1 MPKKRLFRHGE
12 LHLVVLALLEGQ
24 SMHGYQLMGEL
35 ARRFAPGYRPSP
47 GSVYPCIEAL
57 ANADLIAGADEG
69 GKRVYQLTAAGS
81 EALTRRSHEVAE
93 IEARTGV
100 RVTGSRDLEAAVQ
113 RFAARVRAAA
123 PLHDLATVE
132 EVLEAAAE
140 EIEQLRRRDF
150 GVKKAKGR
158 LR

>member
-1 MPKKRLFRHGE
+1 MAKKGLFRHGE
-12 LHLVVLALLEGQ
+12 LHLVVLALLERQ

-35 ARRFAPGYRPSP
+35 ARLFAPDYRPSP

-57 ANADLIAGADEG
+57 ADADLIAGVDEG
-69 GKRVYQLTAAGS
+69 GRRVYQLTPAGS
-81 EALTRRSHEVAE
+81 EALTRRSYELVE

-100 RVTGSRDLEAAVQ
+100 RVGGSGDVEGALQ

-132 EVLEAAAE
+132 DFLDAAAE
-140 EIEQLRRRDF
+140 EIEQLRRGDF